1 MAGNPS
7 NVRLYTEADV
17 FVFKGATLNAADIPE
32 DISEPFDTTVA
43 WDAAD
48 QATVKWGY
56 LGILVGADGIDTA
69 REWSETDITG
79 WGYGTILV
87 ASKDFKA
94 TVTVSAREDNPVMQ
108 SILWPGST
116 DTSLNIP
123 DPAHLYFGFEKRTAS
138 GYIDRRISKRPSRL
152 WIPNEKDV
160 EGDSTPRE
168 VQARIFPNS
177 ARELFHW
184 QHGDAA

>member
-17 FVFKGATLNAADIPE
+17 FVYKGATLPAADIPAAVT
-32 DISEPFDTTVA
+32 DPFDTTVA
-43 WDAAD
+43 WNAA
-48 QATVKWGY
+48 TGVKWGY
-56 LGILVGADGIDTA
+56 LGILVGADGIDTQ

-94 TVTVSAREDNPVMQ
+94 TVTVSAREDNAVVQ

-116 DTSLNIP
+116 DTTLNVP
-123 DPAHLYFGFEKRTAS
+123 DPAHLFFAFEKRTAD
-138 GYIDRRISKRPSRL
+138 GYVDRKITKRPSRL
-152 WIPNEKDV
+152 WIPNDKDV
-160 EGDSTPRE
+160 EGDNTPR
-168 VQARIFPNS
+168 QLSARIFPNS
-177 ARELFHW
+177 ARELFQW
-184 QHGDAA
+184 QHGAAA

>member
-17 FVFKGATLNAADIPE
+17 FVYKQPALAPGDIPA
-32 DISEPFDTTVA
+32 DVTEPLDTTIA

-56 LGILVGADGIDTA
+56 LGILVGADGIDTQ
-69 REWSETDITG
+69 REWDETDITG

-94 TVTVSAREDNPVMQ
+94 TVMVNFREDNLVAQ
-108 SILWPGST
+108 EILWPGSSD
-116 DTSLNIP
+116 DTLVVP
-123 DPAHLYFGFEKRTAS
+123 DPAHLFFAFEKRTAT
-138 GYIDRRISKRPSRL
+138 GYVDRRITKRPSRL
-152 WIPNEKDV
+152 WVPNEKDV
-160 EGDSTPRE
+160 EGDNTPRE
-168 VQARIFPNS
+168 LSARIFPNS